1 MFADQFK
8 SYSDYSK
15 CYYYYGTDPEAII
28 GIVAGVLGGLLL
40 ITFCVLLYICIKR
53 KQ

>member
-1 MFADQFK
+1 MFSNQF
-8 SYSDYSK
+8 SDYQDYTK
-15 CYYYYGTDPEAII
+15 CYYYYGIEPEAII